1 MRLWPFRY
9 EIRQQ
14 LPADS
19 ATNNYLNDLTTYL
32 DTPGGADV
40 YRTAAV
46 EFCAGILGRA
56 FMAAETTPR
65 LAALDPLTLSMLVRQ
80 TILLGNAVFRLSV
93 RSGNIQ
99 LLPVVGYTITGS
111 PAPETW
117 TYRIKQQRPNGD
129 DPLDVEQLPVTAVPY
144 EGMVHV
150 RYMPGPQSPW
160 HGVSP
165 LVSAGVTAETLAR
178 IEKSLQDDAKQP
190 TGGIMPQPD
199 GASPRAVKQAQTAMS
214 QGKGGLTLVE
224 TTAGG
229 WGLGGTAAPRQDWDQ
244 KRFGPT
250 PPAANIQL
258 WEAAMAAV
266 MSAMAINPSLY
277 TSAGAALRES
287 YRHLFSGTIIPLGR
301 LIEAELSEKLERRIR
316 INFPERV
323 RSDISAMSRAYGS
336 LAGSDDPAWAAS
348 VVGLPPPPKRATMP
362 VVVDPEDEPQ
372 AVVPVSNNGNTPRRY
387 VHHA

>member
-19 ATNNYLNDLTTYL
+19 GVNSYLNDLANYY
-32 DTPGGADV
+32 GSASASGADV

-65 LAALDPLTLSMLVRQ
+65 LPALDPLTLSMMARQ
-80 TILLGNAVFRLSV
+80 TVLLGNAVWRIGV
-93 RSGNIQ
+93 RASDIQ
-99 LLPVVGYTITGS
+99 LLPVVSYDVSGD

-117 TYRIKQQRPNGD
+117 TYRIKQQRPNGEN
-129 DPLDVEQLPVTAVPY
+129 PLDVDQLPVTAVPY

-190 TGGIMPQPD
+190 TGGIMALPD
-199 GASPRAVKQAQTAMS
+199 GANPKQAEQVKAATTT
-214 QGKGGLTLVE
+214 GKGGLTLME
-224 TTAGG
+224 TTSAG
-229 WGLGGTAAPRQDWDQ
+229 WGQGEKAAPKRDLQQ
-244 KRFGPT
+244 VRFGPT

-258 WEAAMAAV
+258 WQAAMAAV
-266 MSAMAINPSLY
+266 MSALGIPPSLY
-277 TSAGAALRES
+277 TSEGSALREA
-287 YRHLFSGTIIPLGR
+287 YRHFNTNTVEPLGK
-301 LIEAELSEKLERRIR
+301 LISQELSEKLEIE
-316 INFPERV
+316 ITIEFPALV
-323 RSDISAMSRAYGS
+323 KSDIAARARAYGV
-336 LAGSDDPAWAAS
+336 LIKAGMPEEDAR
-348 VVGLPPPPKRATMP
+348 VLTVGL
-362 VVVDPEDEPQ
+362 
-372 AVVPVSNNGNTPRRY
+372 RR
-387 VHHA
+387 